1 MDDFNIESILNFK
14 FELKDFLRFV
24 PKPKENVKAKAVE
37 HLKQIKGEK
46 LSAPPINRVSE
57 IYRKFI
63 DIVLKGIQVL
73 REGFKTRRD
82 IKTLAWCLY
91 HKEDK
96 KPYDIQIAKSK
107 FMSYAIQLFEDK
119 YSHSIL
125 VPICENLLMEWGS
138 SESEIFRGFV
148 KKYISTYNGKRNL
161 LHVIKYNEEW
171 FLNHRGDINLASYL
185 IEGNKKLSE
194 VWNFLNLPEHI
205 YQYEYFSHLAIQY
218 TNLLLKRD
226 YSLTHIEDIIEFLN
240 KHNNR
245 LADKRVL
252 SLVIVNLGTE
262 ASQEYKDLLKNYV
275 LEKIGDPVIESNW
288 YPWPEASYKEKENLL
303 RARDIFNEW
312 INVEGI
318 EMFFDKISRTIDPE
332 DFKYRKAFWLAY
344 AKYIEAF
351 KIAGD
356 RSLRYS
362 LERDDK
368 TRGIVKNRFAI
379 LGSAERDQCAFI
391 FKIRGY
397 VFVEFGKKGA
407 AFYAYRASNPFAPRL
422 DKQLYSIYE
431 LRKHSEMAY
440 LMREEDNNKIRY
452 YREGRYSH
460 FASKEYFWQERLSW
474 WLDKVLEISPTK
486 NYKKIR

>member
-1 MDDFNIESILNFK
+1 MDEFNIGSILNFK

-24 PKPKENVKAKAVE
+24 PKPKENVKARAIE
-37 HLKQIKGEK
+37 RLKLIKGEK

-63 DIVLKGIQVL
+63 DIVPKGIQVL

-91 HKEDK
+91 HKEDR
-96 KPYDIQIAKSK
+96 KPYDIRIAKSK
-107 FMSYAIQLFEDK
+107 YMSYAIQLFEDK

-125 VPICENLLMEWGS
+125 VPICENLLMEWSS
-138 SESEIFRGFV
+138 SESEIFRDFV

-161 LHVIKYNEEW
+161 LNLVRNNEEW

-185 IEGNKKLSE
+185 IERNQRLSE
-194 VWNFLNLPEHI
+194 VWNLLNLPEHT
-205 YQYEYFSHLAIQY
+205 YQYGYFSHLAIQY
-218 TNLLLKRD
+218 TNLLLKRN
-226 YSLTHIEDIIEFLN
+226 YSLAHIEDVIEFLN

-245 LADKRVL
+245 LADKRIL

-262 ASQEYKDLLKNYV
+262 APHEYRDLLKNYV

-288 YPWPEASYKEKENLL
+288 HPWPEASYKEKENLL
-303 RARDIFNEW
+303 RAREIFNEW

-351 KIAGD
+351 KIAGNK
-356 RSLRYS
+356 SLRYF
-362 LERDDK
+362 LEKDDK
-368 TRGIVKNRFAI
+368 TRNIAKNRFAI
-379 LGSAERDQCAFI
+379 LGSAEKDQCAFI
-391 FKIRGY
+391 FKIKDY
-397 VFVEFGKKGA
+397 IFVEFGKKGA
-407 AFYAYRASNPFAPRL
+407 AFYAYRTSNHFAPRL
-422 DKQLYSIYE
+422 DKQFYSIYE
-431 LRKHSEMAY
+431 LRHHSEMEY
-440 LMREEDNNKIRY
+440 LMKDE
-452 YREGRYSH
+452 REGRYSH
-460 FASKEYFWQERLSW
+460 FDSKRYFWQERLSW
-474 WLDKVLEISPTK
+474 WLSKVLEISPNK
-486 NYKKIR
+486 SYKVR